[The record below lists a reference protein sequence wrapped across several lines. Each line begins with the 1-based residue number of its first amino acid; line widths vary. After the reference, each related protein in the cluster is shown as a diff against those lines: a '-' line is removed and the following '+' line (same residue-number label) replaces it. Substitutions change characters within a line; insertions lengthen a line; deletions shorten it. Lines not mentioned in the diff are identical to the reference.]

1 MKLSLLGAFV
11 TFSLMLAAC
20 SLAGDVTP
28 PPGVP
33 VDVVSAPL
41 SSASNSAAPVEGGL
55 GYPAQPP
62 SVAQGATIYAEQ
74 CAACH
79 GPTGKGDGPT
89 AAELLTQRTTPLPDF
104 SVPDHFL
111 HHSQAE
117 LFQVV
122 TKGRLE
128 YFMPPWAN
136 KLSEAERWS
145 VVAYLYSLS
154 TPTEQQTQGQTL
166 YSENCAACHGAT
178 GAGDSPQ
185 ANNLQLPNFSQP
197 AYSAALTQQD
207 LYDALTTHKAVT
219 SLPTLTQAE
228 RWAIIFHLRTLAF
241 DMSAAPPVVAAA
253 ERTGVVS
260 GRVVNGTLNT
270 SLPPNL
276 QVTLRGF
283 DNFAET
289 QNLTTTLNADGIFTF
304 EAVPSPAGRQ
314 FMLTAEY
321 GGLTYS
327 SDIFDFSARSQV
339 SGLALTV
346 YATTS
351 ERSVIQVERMH
362 LTFDY
367 GQNTGQ
373 VGVAE
378 MWLMSNR
385 GDKTFVP
392 TLQTPLEIP
401 LPAGASGLVVQNLRG
416 GVDYARTVNGFQLQL
431 PLRPG
436 ANSLQLS
443 FSFNLPYAQPL
454 AFAQPMPY
462 AVSGLN
468 ILLPSA
474 DFTVQSNNG
483 LAFVEEGVQAR
494 QGTPLR
500 SYSASNV
507 TANTLVDFRLSS
519 APTANKA
526 WLTYLLIGLLAVGIV
541 ALGLGAWWYKRT
553 AAPPERETFLQA
565 IADLDDAFAAGE
577 LTQPVYERERALLK
591 AQL

>member
-1 MKLSLLGAFV
+1 MKLSSLTAFI
-11 TFSLMLAAC
+11 TFSLILAAC

-33 VDVVSAPL
+33 VDVISAPL
-41 SSASNSAAPVEGGL
+41 SSANSSAASVESGL
-55 GYPAQPP
+55 GYPTQPP
-62 SVAQGATIYAEQ
+62 SVALGAAIYVEH
-74 CAACH
+74 CVACH
-79 GPTGKGDGPT
+79 GTTGKGDGPT

-117 LFQVV
+117 LFRVV
-122 TKGRLE
+122 TEGRLE

-136 KLSEAERWS
+136 KLSEAERWN

-154 TPTEQQTQGQTL
+154 TPAGQQTHGQTL
-166 YSENCAACHGAT
+166 YNENCAACHGAT
-178 GAGDSPQ
+178 GAGDGPR
-185 ANNLQLPNFSQP
+185 ANGQQLPNLSQP
-197 AYSAALTQQD
+197 AYSAPLTQQD
-207 LYDALTTHKAVT
+207 LYDAVATHPAGAGFPT
-219 SLPTLTQAE
+219 TLTEAD
-228 RWAIIFHLRTLAF
+228 RWAIVFRLRALAF
-241 DMSAAPPVVAAA
+241 DMSAVPPMVAAT
-253 ERTGVVS
+253 ERTGAVS
-260 GRVVNGTLNT
+260 GRVVNGTPNT

-283 DNFAET
+283 DNFAEA
-289 QNLTTTLNADGIFTF
+289 QNLTTTLNADGTFTF
-304 EAVPSPAGRQ
+304 DAVPSPAGRQ

-339 SGLALTV
+339 NGLALTV

-351 ERSVIQVERMH
+351 EHSAIQVDRMH

-378 MWLMSNR
+378 MWLVSNR

-392 TLQTPLEIP
+392 TLQTPLEIS
-401 LPAGASGLVVQNLRG
+401 LPAGASGLAVQNLREG
-416 GVDYARTVNGFQLQL
+416 LDYTRTANGFQLQL

-436 ANSLQLS
+436 ANSLQIS
-443 FSFNLPYAQPL
+443 FSFNLPYAQSL
-454 AFAQPMPY
+454 AFAQSMPY
-462 AVSGLN
+462 AVGGLN

-474 DFTVQSNNG
+474 DFAVQSNTG
-483 LAFVEEGVQAR
+483 LAFVDEGVQVRA
-494 QGTPLR
+494 GTPFR

-507 TANTLVDFRLSS
+507 AANTLVDFYITSS
-519 APTANKA
+519 PTANNS

-541 ALGLGAWWYKRT
+541 ALGAGAWWYKHT
-553 AAPPERETFLQA
+553 AILPERETLLQA
-565 IADLDDAFAAGE
+565 VAD
-577 LTQPVYERERALLK
+577 
-591 AQL
+591 